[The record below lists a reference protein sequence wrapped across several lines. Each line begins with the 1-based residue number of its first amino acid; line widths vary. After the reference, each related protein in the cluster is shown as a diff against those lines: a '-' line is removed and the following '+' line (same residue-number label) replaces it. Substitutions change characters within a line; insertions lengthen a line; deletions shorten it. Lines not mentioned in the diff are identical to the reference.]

1 MKTHQLAKILT
12 LATLPAMLVFS
23 AVSAQI
29 KIGTNPTT
37 ISANSNLEIEAA
49 NNKKVI
55 VHKSDGTVVIENTPS
70 GSAADSILSVD
81 PAGNVRRISTT
92 VAARPPVYVFEM
104 TAPAGNWDHGVQGTG
119 FPLTFPDNSFVTPAS
134 AVPDRLDDRTW
145 KAPAAGLYL
154 VDLIAMG
161 MANNNV
167 SGVGI
172 LGVNLRKNGSITRTA
187 GVTISTFGPTANR
200 GVATVVVSEV
210 MSLAAG
216 DTVGAD
222 AGSCAG
228 CGPDFYWV
236 TDRYL
241 RIQRLE

>member
-1 MKTHQLAKILT
+1 MKTQLSKFF
-12 LATLPAMLVFS
+12 FS
-23 AVSAQI
+23 AMCAVMTLTSSAVFAQA
-29 KIGTNPTT
+29 KIGTNPT
-37 ISANSNLEIEAA
+37 IIGANNNLEVEAT

-55 VHKSDGTVVIENTPS
+55 VHKNDGTMVIESTPS
-70 GSAADSILSVD
+70 GAATDSILSVD
-81 PAGNVRRISTT
+81 AAGNVRKISAARI
-92 VAARPPVYVFEM
+92 VRPPVYSFEM

-119 FPLTFPDNSFVTPAS
+119 FPLTFPDNSLVTPNS
-134 AVPDRLDDRTW
+134 AISDRLDDRTW
-145 KAPAAGLYL
+145 KAPAAGVYR

-167 SGVGI
+167 SGIGI

-187 GVTISTFGPTANR
+187 GVTISTYGPTANR
-200 GVATVVVSEV
+200 GVATVTISQV
-210 MSLAAG
+210 MILVAG
-216 DTVGAD
+216 DTIGAD